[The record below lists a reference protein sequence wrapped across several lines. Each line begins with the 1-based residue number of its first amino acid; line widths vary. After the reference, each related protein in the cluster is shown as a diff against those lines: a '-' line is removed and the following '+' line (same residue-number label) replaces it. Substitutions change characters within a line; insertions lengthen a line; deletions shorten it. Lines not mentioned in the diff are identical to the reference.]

1 MKKTLLIIVA
11 SFLFGGFFASCT
23 ANRGFVSSLTR
34 ADIRQMQQFKP
45 FNQVGIIEKGNNIT
59 YNDSLTDIAQGLF
72 EAALAKDRTLPVAG
86 TIVIEDSLVNNEVQY
101 EIYMLMN
108 FIEKN
113 IRVKDIPIP
122 PTIDSILEARN
133 ERFGLVAYN
142 WGFTRTGGNYAGQIG
157 KGVLI
162 GILTMGSYYTVPY
175 KDMVHSGIIIVD
187 SESNNLAFV
196 STAMR
201 ESDPLEES
209 TYRKQMEDLMKKYK
223 K

>member
-45 FNQVGIIEKGNNIT
+45 FNQVGIIEKGNN
-59 YNDSLTDIAQGLF
+59 
-72 EAALAKDRTLPVAG
+72 
-86 TIVIEDSLVNNEVQY
+86 
-101 EIYMLMN
+101 
-108 FIEKN
+108 
-113 IRVKDIPIP
+113 
-122 PTIDSILEARN
+122 
-133 ERFGLVAYN
+133 
-142 WGFTRTGGNYAGQIG
+142 
-157 KGVLI
+157 
-162 GILTMGSYYTVPY
+162 
-175 KDMVHSGIIIVD
+175 
-187 SESNNLAFV
+187 NLAFV